1 MEAISVEEVQFFI
14 PSYQQWYDLLQIKL
28 NVGKDGDLVQSIW
41 AGRVVK
47 MKFGAEDVPLTTRAT
62 FPVGGIELRAKERV
76 AYLAS
81 LSHAG
86 RSIPNLKVPAGVA
99 AQMLLALSIVIWPL
113 HRDRLGWNPRRL
125 PR

>member
-14 PSYQQWYDLLQIKL
+14 PSYQQWCDLLQIKL

-62 FPVGGIELRAKERV
+62 FRVVGIELRAKKKNASRTLRLCPT
-76 AYLAS
+76 LAE
-81 LSHAG
+81 AF
-86 RSIPNLKVPAGVA
+86 RI
-99 AQMLLALSIVIWPL
+99 
-113 HRDRLGWNPRRL
+113 
-125 PR
+125 